1 MKTNLYT
8 FENQTVKVEVFSKL
22 ATVALRGANKAVDI
36 YNEDNKTKLSK
47 VYIKDLVE
55 TKLAPEGSMSDREN
69 FKVHST
75 QAKI

>member
-8 FENQTVKVEVFSKL
+8 FENETVKVEVFSKL
-22 ATVALRGANKAVDI
+22 ANVALRGANNAIEI
-36 YNEDNKTKLSK
+36 YNKDNNADLSK
-47 VYIKDLVE
+47 VYLKDLVE

-75 QAKI
+75 QAKK

>member
-8 FENQTVKVEVFSKL
+8 FENETVKVEVFSKL
-22 ATVALRGANKAVDI
+22 ANVALRGANNAIAV
-36 YNEDNKTKLSK
+36 YNKDYNTNLSK
-47 VYIKDLVE
+47 VHLKDLVE

-75 QAKI
+75 QAKR

>member
-8 FENQTVKVEVFSKL
+8 FENETVKVQVFSKL
-22 ATVALRGANKAVDI
+22 ATVALRGANDAIAI
-36 YNEDNKTKLSK
+36 YNKDNSTDLSK
-47 VYIKDLVE
+47 VYLKDLVE

-75 QAKI
+75 QAKK

>member
-8 FENQTVKVEVFSKL
+8 FENETVKVEVFSKL
-22 ATVALRGANKAVDI
+22 ANVALRGANNAIEI
-36 YNEDNKTKLSK
+36 YNKDNNADLSK
-47 VYIKDLVE
+47 VYLKDLVE

-75 QAKI
+75 QAKR

>member
-8 FENQTVKVEVFSKL
+8 FENETVKVEVFSKL
-22 ATVALRGANKAVDI
+22 VNVALRGANNAIAV
-36 YNEDNKTKLSK
+36 YNKDNGTDLSK
-47 VYIKDLVE
+47 VYLRDLVE

-75 QAKI
+75 QAKK

>member
-8 FENQTVKVEVFSKL
+8 FENETVKVEVFSKL
-22 ATVALRGANKAVDI
+22 ANVALRGANNAITV
-36 YNEDNKTKLSK
+36 YNKDYSANLSK
-47 VYIKDLVE
+47 VHLKDLVE

-75 QAKI
+75 QAKV

>member
-8 FENQTVKVEVFSKL
+8 FENETVKVEVFSKL
-22 ATVALRGANKAVDI
+22 VNVALRGANNAIAV
-36 YNEDNKTKLSK
+36 YNKDNGTELSK
-47 VYIKDLVE
+47 VYLRDLVE

-75 QAKI
+75 QAKK

>member
-8 FENQTVKVEVFSKL
+8 FENETVKVEVFSKL
-22 ATVALRGANKAVDI
+22 ANVALRGANNAIEI
-36 YNEDNKTKLSK
+36 YNKDNNTDLSK
-47 VYIKDLVE
+47 VYLKDLVE

-75 QAKI
+75 QAKR